1 MSGSKQSKLRRLQR
15 ICATHAPIVAR
26 NAHDMPARELDAARH
41 IGRGQLVDNHRITRV
56 QKHRQDEVE
65 RLVVVGEHLDIG
77 GIGLDAL
84 AGHEFHQVAPQI
96 LIPLNRSEEVCLLA
110 IGPQYLLDYPR
121 RLFRRVGLA
130 RGNPPANEMMPS
142 SKLFA
147 NCKTKPLSV
156 SA

>member
-1 MSGSKQSKLRRLQR
+1 
-15 ICATHAPIVAR
+15 
-26 NAHDMPARELDAARH
+26 MPAGELDAARH
-41 IGRGQLVDNHRITRV
+41 IGRGQLVDNHRVARV

-96 LIPLNRSEEVCLLA
+96 LVPLNRGEEVCLLA

-130 RGNPPANEMMPS
+130 RGDPPGKRDDAVVEA
-142 SKLFA
+142 FA
-147 NCKTKPLSV
+147 NCKTKLLSV